1 MGDTTTLTAKVSP
14 SDAAIQSCTWDSSNT
29 SVATVD
35 RTTGLVTA
43 VGAGT
48 TQITV
53 TADDGGYIDYI
64 TITVKSDGKE
74 PTGISLNT
82 LAKVEA
88 GDPGVAIGNVA
99 AIMQAI
105 GLGVPMADIASPA
118 DDTSGLRLESE
129 RLPKRARA
137 PRRLI

>member
-1 MGDTTTLTAKVSP
+1 MRP
-14 SDAAIQSCTWDSSNT
+14 SLAVETSLKALGANLKIARLRRRLPQSQ
-29 SVATVD
+29 VAE
-35 RTTGLVTA
+35 RA
-43 VGAGT
+43 
-48 TQITV
+48 
-53 TADDGGYIDYI
+53 
-64 TITVKSDGKE
+64 
-74 PTGISLNT
+74 GISLNT
-82 LAKVEA
+82 LAKVAA

-105 GLGVPMADIASPA
+105 GLGVPMADIASPS

>member
-1 MGDTTTLTAKVSP
+1 MIHLTRANLIIIIMGIKTLFHHYFENNMRP
-14 SDAAIQSCTWDSSNT
+14 SLAVETSLKALGSNLKIARLRRRLPQSQ
-29 SVATVD
+29 VAE
-35 RTTGLVTA
+35 RA
-43 VGAGT
+43 
-48 TQITV
+48 
-53 TADDGGYIDYI
+53 
-64 TITVKSDGKE
+64 
-74 PTGISLNT
+74 GISLNT

-105 GLGVPMADIASPA
+105 GLGAPMGDIASPA
-118 DDTSGLRLESE
+118 SDTSGLRLESE